1 MPPRRDVLAWGRA
14 HRHAHTL
21 IAPAFRDEAMRVLPQ
36 LAPETRWL
44 PRGLG
49 RSYGDSGLNEDQL
62 LVDATG
68 LDRFIALD
76 ADRGVLECE
85 AGVTLAD
92 ILQLLEARAAQA
104 GAGPIWFLPVT
115 PGTKFVTV
123 GGAIAN
129 DVHGKNHHRAGCFG
143 NHVLSLKLLRSTGE
157 VLDCSPSENAGLFAA
172 TIAGLGLTGLIL
184 SARIQLK
191 AVPGLWLEAEDLR
204 YGNLDE
210 FFALSEASRA
220 DWEYDV
226 AWLDCLASGVALGR
240 GVFSRARHVSWP
252 QDSAPPRVRPAWQPR
267 LAMPVD
273 LPGFA
278 LNRLTVGGFNTLLWH
293 KAPATPKRRVVHYD
307 GVFYPLD
314 AIAQWNRLYGRQGF
328 YQYQCVLPEAHARAA
343 VRAQLQAI
351 AASGEGSFLAVLKT
365 FGARRSPGMLS
376 FPMPGTTLALD
387 FPNRGSRTLALL
399 TRLDAVTREAGG
411 RIYPAKDGRVS
422 AADFQHGYPGWQA
435 FAQHIDPRCSSSFWR
450 RVSAPP
456 SL

>member
-1 MPPRRDVLAWGRA
+1 MRQDLLGWGRA
-14 HRHAHTL
+14 HHFAHTL
-21 IAPAFRDEAMRVLPQ
+21 IAPAFQDEAVRVLSQ
-36 LAPETRWL
+36 LREETRWL

-49 RSYGDSGLNEDQL
+49 RSYGDSGLNENQL

-76 ADRGVLECE
+76 AATGVLECE

-92 ILQLLEARAAQA
+92 ILQLLETLATKADT
-104 GAGPIWFLPVT
+104 GSVWFLPVS

-143 NHVLSLKLLRSTGE
+143 NHVLSLRLLRSTGE
-157 VLDCSPSENAGLFAA
+157 VLDCSAAENTELFSA
-172 TIAGLGLTGLIL
+172 TVAGLGLTGLIL
-184 SARIQLK
+184 SAQIQLK
-191 AVPGLWLEAEDLR
+191 AVTGLWLETEDVR

-210 FFALSEASRA
+210 FFSLSEASRD

-226 AWLDCLASGVALGR
+226 AWLDCLARGNALGR
-240 GVFSRARHVSWP
+240 GVFTRARHVAWAAGST
-252 QDSAPPRVRPAWQPR
+252 PPLVRPAWQPN
-267 LAMPVD
+267 LAMPLD

-278 LNRLTVGGFNTLLWH
+278 LNRVTVGSFNTLLWH
-293 KAPATPKRRVVHYD
+293 KAPARPKRRTAHYD

-314 AIAQWNRLYGRQGF
+314 AIADWNRLYGKQGF
-328 YQYQCVLPEAHARAA
+328 YQYQCVLPEASARTA
-343 VRAQLQAI
+343 VREQLQAI
-351 AASGEGSFLAVLKT
+351 AASGDGSFLAVLKT

-376 FPMPGTTLALD
+376 FPVAGTTLALD
-387 FPNRGSRTLALL
+387 FANRGPRTLVLL
-399 TRLDAVTREAGG
+399 DRLDAITREAGG

-422 AADFQHGYPGWQA
+422 AIDFQRGYPQWQA

-450 RVSAPP
+450 RVSAAP
-456 SL
+456 SI